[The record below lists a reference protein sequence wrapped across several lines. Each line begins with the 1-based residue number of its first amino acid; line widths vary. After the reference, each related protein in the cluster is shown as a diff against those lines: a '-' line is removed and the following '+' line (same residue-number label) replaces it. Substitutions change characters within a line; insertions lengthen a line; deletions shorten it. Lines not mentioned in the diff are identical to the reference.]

1 MKLSSFVKVIKTDK
15 LDQVPIISTLP
26 HYGEEDRVQSRLSY
40 IKMESLFCKA
50 SPPNAMVQSVL
61 YYELDHTKT
70 KLVIRALF
78 GPLVQTQTRQT
89 KWAFIYRLF
98 GEVPMIR
105 LERYGELHNEVMK
118 FGNWRRNDLFLLCN
132 GKTLTKLQRESDF
145 SRCYFSSDEQV
156 QDSIKYVGNLRDIP
170 VLVHWDAPEGE
181 ILVGLHSTDQ
191 FGLVVAESEPALTVT
206 EQHVTL
212 ECKFGHTFVSD
223 GSKYYRRLLIEP
235 DGYSLYQKIIKKL
248 KNLFKR

>member
-1 MKLSSFVKVIKTDK
+1 MKLNQIIRVIKTDK
-15 LDQVPIISTLP
+15 LDHVPIISTLP
-26 HYGEEDRVQSRLSY
+26 HYGKGDEIQSRLSY

-61 YYELDHTKT
+61 DHELDHAKT

-78 GPLVQTQTRQT
+78 GPLVQTVGRQTR
-89 KWAFIYRLF
+89 WAFIYRLF

-105 LERYGELHNEVMK
+105 LEEYGELHNAVMK
-118 FGNWRRNDLFLLCN
+118 FGRRRRNDLFLLCN
-132 GKTLTKLQRESDF
+132 GKTLIKLQRESDY
-145 SRCYFSSDEQV
+145 SPCYLSSDEQV

-170 VLVHWDAPEGE
+170 VLAHWDAPDGE
-181 ILVGLHSTDQ
+181 ILVGLQTAGQ
-191 FGLVVAESEPALTVT
+191 FGLVAAESEPTLTVT
-206 EQHVTL
+206 DQHVTI